1 MWGFIDG
8 TVHPICRLSHD
19 QRIFYNGR
27 KRTHALIFQAVTV
40 PDGLIT
46 QLFGPVEGRRHD
58 SGVLGESGLLPQLA
72 AHMNGPNGIPYALYG
87 DDAYPLSPYL
97 QKAYQGAA
105 LTQAQQR
112 FSTKMSKARV
122 VVEWSFG
129 DISSQWGYLAIKK
142 QQKVAALLTNLQ
154 TSAYCSSWS
163 ALAASLPVDLA
174 LPPLCHY
181 ALGLFSLAS
190 QTLQPCSLLL
200 FPSAMNQ
207 KKKKKNRRP

>member
-1 MWGFIDG
+1 M
-8 TVHPICRLSHD
+8 
-19 QRIFYNGR
+19 
-27 KRTHALIFQAVTV
+27 
-40 PDGLIT
+40 
-46 QLFGPVEGRRHD
+46 
-58 SGVLGESGLLPQLA
+58 LPQLA

-87 DDAYPLSPYL
+87 DNAYPLSPYL

-122 VVEWSFG
+122 AVEWSFG
-129 DISSQWGYLAIKK
+129 DISNQWGYLAIKK
-142 QQKVAALLTNLQ
+142 QQKVLLQPVAMYYRVTALLTNLQ

-190 QTLQPCSLLL
+190 QTLQPCHLLL
-200 FPSAMNQ
+200 FLSAMNPAPVFSALLGSLLFSFKFSASPSPYLGVAPQ
-207 KKKKKNRRP
+207 CLAPPPIFSPYNS